1 MLSVSLSRLQ
11 PNHDK
16 GNRLMATAD
25 ISQQEPDQSSHT
37 VSEQKKKTEFR
48 QPPEVFIREVVETL
62 LLTFFIF
69 WLVHS
74 LVGRY
79 RIDGSSMNPTL
90 LDGEYLIINNITYL
104 LDDPSQ
110 GDIVVFRHPR
120 NDLNLIKRVVG
131 VPGDNIKIENGTVW
145 VNDEALDEPYIA
157 ASPNYSGDWDVPF
170 DQFFVLGDNRNNSSD
185 SHSWGFLP
193 EDNLLGKAL
202 YVYWPPADWGE
213 VGHFV
218 QAAN

>member
-1 MLSVSLSRLQ
+1 
-11 PNHDK
+11 
-16 GNRLMATAD
+16 MATAN
-25 ISQQEPDQSSHT
+25 ISSQEPDHSSQT
-37 VSEQKKKTEFR
+37 VSEENKQEFR
-48 QPPEVFIREVVETL
+48 QPPEVFIREIVETL

-90 LDGEYLIINNITYL
+90 LDGEYLIINNVTYL
-104 LDDPSQ
+104 LDDPQQ

-120 NDLNLIKRVVG
+120 NELNLIKRVVG
-131 VPGDNIKIENGTVW
+131 VPGDNIKIENKTVW
-145 VNDEALDEPYIA
+145 VNGEELDEPYIA
-157 ASPNYSGDWDVPF
+157 DSPNYTGDWDVPS
-170 DQFFVLGDNRNNSSD
+170 DTYFVLGDNRNNSSD

-193 EDNLLGKAL
+193 EENLLGKAF

-213 VGHFV
+213 VPHYA

>member
-1 MLSVSLSRLQ
+1 MAAA
-11 PNHDK
+11 NHS
-16 GNRLMATAD
+16 A
-25 ISQQEPDQSSHT
+25 QEPEQT
-37 VSEQKKKTEFR
+37 FEIASEQSQTDSFR
-48 QPPEVFIREVVETL
+48 QPTELVVREIIETL

-90 LDGEYLIINNITYL
+90 RDGEYLIINNVTYL
-104 LDDPSQ
+104 LDEPEP

-120 NDLNLIKRVVG
+120 NELNLIKRVIG
-131 VPGDNIKIENGTVW
+131 VPGDHIEINNGTVW
-145 VNDEALDEPYIA
+145 VNGEAQEEPYIA
-157 ASPNYSGDWDVPF
+157 DSPNYGGSWDVPD
-170 DQFFVLGDNRNNSSD
+170 DQYFVLGDNRNNSSD

-193 EDNLLGKAL
+193 AENMLGKAFF
-202 YVYWPPADWGE
+202 VYWPPSDWGE
-213 VGHFV
+213 VAHFA

>member
-1 MLSVSLSRLQ
+1 MAAAKMML
-11 PNHDK
+11 
-16 GNRLMATAD
+16 
-25 ISQQEPDQSSHT
+25 QEPEQSSQSG
-37 VSEQKKKTEFR
+37 SEPQNQAEYR
-48 QPPEVFIREVVETL
+48 QPPEVFIREIIETL

-90 LDGEYLIINNITYL
+90 LDGEYLVINNLSYL
-104 LDDPSQ
+104 LDEPEV

-120 NDLNLIKRVVG
+120 NELNLIKRVIG
-131 VPGDNIKIENGTVW
+131 LPGDSVRVDNGTVW
-145 VNDEALDEPYIA
+145 VNGQTLDEPYIA
-157 ASPNYSGDWDVPF
+157 DSPNYSGEWDVPA
-170 DQFFVLGDNRNNSSD
+170 DTIFVLGDNRNNSSD

-193 EDNLLGKAL
+193 EENLLGKAF

-213 VGHFV
+213 VPHYA

>member
-1 MLSVSLSRLQ
+1 
-11 PNHDK
+11 
-16 GNRLMATAD
+16 MATAKMM
-25 ISQQEPDQSSHT
+25 SQEPEQSSQ
-37 VSEQKKKTEFR
+37 SESEPQSQAEYR
-48 QPPEVFIREVVETL
+48 QPPEVFIREIIETL

-90 LDGEYLIINNITYL
+90 LDGEYLVINNLSYL
-104 LDDPSQ
+104 LDEPEV

-120 NDLNLIKRVVG
+120 NELNLIKRVIG
-131 VPGDNIKIENGTVW
+131 LPGDSVRIDNGTVW
-145 VNDEALDEPYIA
+145 VNGQALNEPYIA
-157 ASPNYSGDWDVPF
+157 ASPNYNGEWDVPA
-170 DQFFVLGDNRNNSSD
+170 DTIFVLGDNRNNSSD

-193 EDNLLGKAL
+193 EENLLGKAF

-213 VGHFV
+213 VPHYA